1 MSNRFTLSD
10 IWRLCCEIVHLIAGS
25 CRMESVQHLLAL
37 MFIRIRRLSGPAQRV
52 AQPLPRT
59 IALYFLQ
66 SVELH
71 LREHWSVA
79 QYAAEIGVT
88 PERLNAT
95 MRRTTGRPL
104 MALIHT
110 RLFWKQRHCWMPWPY
125 RYLRSPKSSAS
136 PIPLI
141 SIVFLSA
148 SRGNLPTTIAAS

>member
-1 MSNRFTLSD
+1 M
-10 IWRLCCEIVHLIAGS
+10 IAES

-59 IALYFLQ
+59 IAQYFFQ

-71 LREHWSVA
+71 LRDHWSVA

-104 MALIHT
+104 MAIIHARIILEAEALLDAST
-110 RLFWKQRHCWMPWPY
+110 LQIFEIAEELGFTDPAYFSRFFKRITGQSPNHNRRELKLEISRPSCASWP
-125 RYLRSPKSSAS
+125 
-136 PIPLI
+136 
-141 SIVFLSA
+141 
-148 SRGNLPTTIAAS
+148 